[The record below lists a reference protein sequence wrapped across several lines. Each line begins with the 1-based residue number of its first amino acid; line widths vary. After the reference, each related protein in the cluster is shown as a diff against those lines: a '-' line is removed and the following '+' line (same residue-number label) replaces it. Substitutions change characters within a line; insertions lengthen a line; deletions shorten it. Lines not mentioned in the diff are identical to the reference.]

1 MDDQEAASA
10 EAILSEMD
18 EQELAALRTYV
29 LGEPEDVL
37 RLRSNA
43 QPDFPWPTQ
52 DNPMLAYL
60 VRRSSVLAA
69 SDGIGNALV
78 WLGVQAWFEGAL
90 AGRSTLSTAD
100 PSPDREAVVA
110 VMRQLGIGEQRA
122 ATLVDDLSEDLAA
135 RRRSMITGE
144 AAV

>member
-18 EQELAALRTYV
+18 DEEIAALRTYV

-37 RLRSNA
+37 RLRGNA
-43 QPDFPWPTQ
+43 QPEFPWPTQ

-69 SDGIGNALV
+69 SDGTGNALV
-78 WLGVQAWFEGAL
+78 WLGVHAWFEGAL
-90 AGRSTLSTAD
+90 AGRSTLSTAE
-100 PSPDREAVVA
+100 PSQDRDAVLEVL
-110 VMRQLGIGEQRA
+110 RQHGIGEQQA
-122 ATLVDDLSEDLAA
+122 ASLVDALSEDLAA

-144 AAV
+144 TAV

>member
-18 EQELAALRTYV
+18 DSEIAALQTYL

-37 RLRSNA
+37 RLRSNP
-43 QPDFPWPTQ
+43 QPEFPWPTQ

-69 SDGIGNALV
+69 SDGTGNALV
-78 WLGVQAWFEGAL
+78 WLGVHAWFEGAL

-100 PSPDREAVVA
+100 PSQDREAMLA
-110 VMRQLGIGEQRA
+110 VMLQHGIGEQQA
-122 ATLVDDLSEDLAA
+122 ATLVDALSEDRAA

-144 AAV
+144 TPA

>member
-18 EQELAALRTYV
+18 DSEIAALRTYV

-37 RLRSNA
+37 RLRSTD
-43 QPDFPWPTQ
+43 QPEFPWPTQ

-69 SDGIGNALV
+69 SDGTGNALV
-78 WLGVQAWFEGAL
+78 WLGVHAWFEGAL

-100 PSPDREAVVA
+100 PSQDRKAVLA
-110 VMRQLGIGEQRA
+110 VLRQHGIGEQQA
-122 ATLVDDLSEDLAA
+122 ATLVDALSDDLAA

-144 AAV
+144 TAV

>member
-1 MDDQEAASA
+1 MDEQEAASA

-18 EQELAALRTYV
+18 EQEIAALRTYV

-37 RLRSNA
+37 RLRGND
-43 QPDFPWPTQ
+43 QPEFPWPTQ

-69 SDGIGNALV
+69 SDGTGNALV
-78 WLGVQAWFEGAL
+78 WLGVHAWFEGAL

-100 PSPDREAVVA
+100 PSQDRDAILAVL
-110 VMRQLGIGEQRA
+110 RQLGIGEDQA
-122 ATLVDDLSEDLAA
+122 ATVVDAASEDLAA
-135 RRRSMITGE
+135 RRRSMINGE
-144 AAV
+144 PTV